1 MGGKN
6 AQNEEVRYNLKDQ
19 HTLRMGA
26 EFNLNANFSLRAGYN
41 YSTAPFRKDAYK
53 EMYNMPVTSTSTEYL
68 NRFDREAVTIGAGY
82 RGEIFYFDMAYVM
95 QTQSADFYPFADP
108 EYYNPAAKIEF
119 TDHTVTATIGMKF

>member
-1 MGGKN
+1 
-6 AQNEEVRYNLKDQ
+6 
-19 HTLRMGA
+19 MGA

-41 YSTAPFRKDAYK
+41 YSTAPFKNSAYK
-53 EMYNMPVTSTSTEYL
+53 YMYNMPVTSTSTEYL

-82 RGEIFYFDMAYVM
+82 RGKIFYFDMAYVL

-108 EYYNPAAKIEF
+108 EHYNPATKVEF